1 MSSKRVENLRELM
14 VKMSI
19 DSFLVTDPLNIYY
32 LSGFTG
38 DDGLL
43 LVTENSQYLITD
55 SRFEQQIKANHSDW
69 KFCKTRN
76 YLKTACELVE
86 KEHLS
91 AMAFEDTISYQD
103 YDFIDEN
110 AVSDI
115 VPVSAVIE
123 KLRAIK
129 DQNEINE
136 IRESCKIAG
145 KGYEFMLQNAHVS
158 QSELELSNELD
169 YFMKKNGTE
178 EKSFET
184 IVASGDRTTWPH
196 GTATRKLLEDG
207 DLLTVDFGY
216 YYHHYTSDVTRTF
229 SLGKQT
235 QKVKDL
241 YQIVLEAER
250 RTIEAIKPGVS
261 GRKLDE
267 IGRGFIE
274 EKGYGKYFN
283 HGMGHG
289 IGLNIHELP
298 NVGSR
303 FPDIMEA
310 GHIVTIEPG
319 IYVPGTA
326 GIRIEDDV
334 LVTETGFEILTNF
347 PKDYCEI

>member
-1 MSSKRVENLRELM
+1 MSSKRVANLRELM
-14 VKMSI
+14 TKMSI
-19 DSFLVTDPLNIYY
+19 DSFLVTEPLNIYY

-43 LVTENSQYLITD
+43 LVTENNQYLITD
-55 SRFEQQIKANHSDW
+55 DRFGQQVKANHSDW
-69 KFCKTRN
+69 KFCNTRN

-86 KEHLS
+86 KEHLV
-91 AMAFEDTISYQD
+91 AMAFEDVISYQN

-110 AVSDI
+110 SSSDI

-123 KLRAIK
+123 NLRAVK
-129 DQNEINE
+129 DQDEINK

-145 KGYEFMLQNAHVS
+145 KGYEFMLQNIHVG
-158 QSELELSNELD
+158 QSELELSNEID

-184 IVASGDRTTWPH
+184 IVASGERTTWPH
-196 GTATRKLLEDG
+196 GTATAKLLEDG
-207 DLLTVDFGY
+207 DLITVDFGY
-216 YYHHYTSDVTRTF
+216 YYQHYTSDVTRTF
-229 SLGKQT
+229 SLGKQS
-235 QKVKDL
+235 QKVQDM

-250 RTIEAIKPGVS
+250 RTIEAIKPGIS
-261 GRKLDE
+261 GRELDE
-267 IGRGFIE
+267 VGRGFIE
-274 EKGYGKYFN
+274 KKGYGKYFN

-289 IGLNIHELP
+289 IGLDIHELP

-303 FPDIMEA
+303 FPDIMES

-326 GIRIEDDV
+326 GIRIEDDI
-334 LVTETGFEILTNF
+334 LVTETGFEILTAF
-347 PKDYCEI
+347 PRNYHAI